1 MTFDTPQ
8 ADIDR
13 CLEIE
18 NAVTPGEKALYLE
31 CMNGRPLSQR
41 IAAPRAD
48 CEPGRDVRDGCIL
61 TGVFLMCRPTPE
73 PEARPKSKRTRI
85 KEHRSKR
92 ESKRF
97 YAVVGG
103 KERARDTGVKA

>member
-1 MTFDTPQ
+1 MTFNTPQ

-13 CLEIE
+13 CLAIE
-18 NAVTPGEKALYLE
+18 ESVTMEERPLYWE

-61 TGVFLMCRPTPE
+61 TGVFLMCRPE
-73 PEARPKSKRTRI
+73 PVKGKR
-85 KEHRSKR
+85 K
-92 ESKRF
+92 
-97 YAVVGG
+97 
-103 KERARDTGVKA
+103 KA